1 MLFERKYPMEPLM
14 DCRLDLGEQ
23 SRWEIISVSAEAK
36 KHLLYL
42 QEAGL
47 FYAGPGYY
55 TTREGMDSFLIKISL
70 SGHGILEYEGR
81 NYQLHPGDFF
91 WIDCSRHQDYRTAPD
106 SDHWNVLW
114 VHLYGVGASDYYA
127 MFSQLNGGCPVGH
140 LPEGSNIPQLTELL
154 LQLYRD
160 NPGELNVDIR
170 GANLL
175 AQLQSGLLETV
186 MLAQPMPVLLPVISA
201 IRAYLTEHYQQQ
213 ITLDDLSKQFNM
225 SKFHLQR
232 SFCRATG
239 RSPSEYQKKIRIAKA
254 KELLQTTNLSVGL
267 IANSVGFESVSYFIA
282 AFKAQE
288 GVTPLK
294 YRAAWTL
301 NLPL

>member
-1 MLFERKYPMEPLM
+1 MEPLM
-14 DCRLDLGEQ
+14 DYRLDLDEQ

-36 KHLLYL
+36 QHLLYA

-55 TTREGMDSFLIKISL
+55 TTREGMDSFLIKVSL
-70 SGHGILEYEGR
+70 SGHGILEYESQSYR
-81 NYQLHPGDFF
+81 LNPGDFF

-106 SDHWNVLW
+106 SDHWHVLW
-114 VHLYGVGASDYYA
+114 VHLYGVGAANYYA
-127 MFSQLNGGCPVGH
+127 MFLQLNGGSPVGH
-140 LPEGSNIPQLTELL
+140 LPEESNIPQLMELL

-160 NPGELNVDIR
+160 NTGELSVDIR
-170 GANLL
+170 GAGLL
-175 AQLQSGLLETV
+175 SQLQSGLLESV
-186 MLAQPMPVLLPVISA
+186 MLTQPAPILLPAISA
-201 IRAYLTEHYQQQ
+201 MRAYLAEHYQQQ
-213 ITLDDLSKQFNM
+213 ITLDDLSKEFNM

-239 RSPSEYQKKIRIAKA
+239 QSPSQYQKKIRITKA
-254 KELLQTTNLSVGL
+254 KELLQTTNLSIGL
-267 IANSVGFESVSYFIA
+267 IANSVGFESVSYFIS

-294 YRAAWTL
+294 YRSAWAH